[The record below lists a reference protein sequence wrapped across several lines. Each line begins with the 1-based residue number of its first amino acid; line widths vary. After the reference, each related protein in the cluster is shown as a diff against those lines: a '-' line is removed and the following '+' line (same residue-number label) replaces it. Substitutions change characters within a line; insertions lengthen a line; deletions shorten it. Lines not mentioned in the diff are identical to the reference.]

1 LQLDQGCG
9 RGAAGR
15 EGYEIL
21 SFQDEREGRRRR
33 KPQSESE
40 PPITTSHRTTKKR
53 ADGEVGDALRSAY
66 ERMVEED
73 IPPEML
79 DLLGKL
85 G

>member
-1 LQLDQGCG
+1 VDQGCG

-21 SFQDEREGRRRR
+21 SFQDEREGGRRR
-33 KPQSESE
+33 KPQPDSE
-40 PPITTSHRTTKKR
+40 PPITTTSRTRKKR
-53 ADGEVGDALRSAY
+53 PPEGEVGQALRSAY
-66 ERMVEED
+66 QRMVDED